1 MPGEAVAVPAR
12 GRVRV
17 DGGARI
23 AFVAAD
29 GETRLRELWQH
40 DPMRVLLP
48 RPVDDTLPHVVL
60 LNTSGGLV
68 GGDRIAIEVAL
79 ADGARALVT
88 SQAAEKVYRSAG
100 PDTTIDN
107 RLSVGADAW
116 LEWLPNETILFDG
129 GRLVRRLRIDLA
141 AGARLLAG
149 EIAVFGRIA
158 RGENV
163 TRGLLHDAWNLRR
176 EGQEIWADAL
186 RLDGDI
192 AARLADPHGIGGA
205 RAAGLLVCSS
215 PGAVAQLEAVRERIG
230 AETGSAA
237 SAMGDV
243 LLVRFLMD
251 DPQRLRRLFGRI
263 WTDLRVRLAGLPPIL
278 PRLWHI

>member
-1 MPGEAVAVPAR
+1 MPGEAVADPAR

-23 AFVAAD
+23 ALAAAD

-40 DPMRVLLP
+40 DPLRVLLP
-48 RPVDDTLPHVVL
+48 RPVDDALPHVVL

-68 GGDRIAIEVAL
+68 GGDRIAVDVAL

-100 PDTTIDN
+100 PDTAIDN
-107 RLSVGADAW
+107 RLVVGADAW

-129 GRLVRRLRIDLA
+129 GRLVRRMRVDLG

-176 EGQEIWADAL
+176 EGREIWADAL

-192 AARLADPHGIGGA
+192 AGRLADPHGFAGA
-205 RAAGLLVCSS
+205 RAAGLLVYCAS
-215 PGAVAQLEAVRERIG
+215 GAAAQLEAVRERIG

-251 DPQRLRRLFGRI
+251 DPQRLRRLFGGI